1 MKAKLGVIWPLAA
14 LAVLLAVV
22 GVLVQG
28 DTARAAGSFNPTIK
42 VTLSDPTAGANSD
55 ITRDFEMVAGDYLYS
70 ISMDFTP
77 VAFGLN
83 TNVPIGAYSGDLNA
97 VSTLGLLNNACQTT
111 LPVNFAM
118 MNATLDMSSTVTF
131 EDSYVV
137 GTDGLPQGVT
147 KYPDFLKTLFPGV
160 TPKMRLFGM
169 ASAAGTPVTMNTVI
183 FDPGATLFGKAFD
196 ASLGR
201 IGVQILNNPAAA
213 LAPNPITDQCTPLT
227 AIVTIFGTTKTDS
240 AVTPV
245 QGGAV
250 VSTNPTT
257 PGDYTLTTY
266 DTNRRDADGDG
277 IENYLDTCPY
287 DVNTGVDT
295 DKDGIDDVCDP
306 TPNENTN
313 SGDHDSDNYYNRGDL
328 CPLVANGPAQKD
340 VAGVGNQLD
349 TDMDDIGDACD
360 KNPTTPDGELIE
372 RSPTD
377 TVTITGGAAAAT
389 PTVAPAE
396 TPAPT
401 VIALVTPTVAPK
413 LTPKATPTAAATA
426 AATPKVTPTVVA
438 PKTTPTAIS
447 GAAGGGGLLGSDGGF
462 PVWAVC
468 IIAVAAAVM
477 LGSIGMLTTVVW
489 HRRQ

>member
-1 MKAKLGVIWPLAA
+1 MKAKLGVTCPLAA

-22 GVLVQG
+22 VVVAQG
-28 DTARAAGSFNPTIK
+28 DTARAAGSFNPTIE
-42 VTLSDPTAGANSD
+42 VTLSDPTAGAHAD
-55 ITRDFEMVAGDYLYS
+55 ITRDFEMVAGDYLYL

-77 VAFGLN
+77 VEFVLN

-97 VSTLGLLNNACQTT
+97 VSTLGLLNNPCATT

-118 MNATLDMSSTVTF
+118 MNSTLDMSSTVTF

-147 KYPDFLKTLFPGV
+147 KYPDFLKTLFPGL

-183 FDPGATLFGKAFD
+183 FDPGTTLFGTAHD

-201 IGVQILNNPAAA
+201 IGVQVLNNPAAA
-213 LAPNPITDQCTPLT
+213 LAPNPITDQCTPLS

-257 PGDYTLTTY
+257 PGDYTLSTY

-313 SGDHDSDNYYNRGDL
+313 AGDHDSDNYYNRGDL
-328 CPLVANGPAQKD
+328 CPLIANGPAQKD
-340 VAGVGNQLD
+340 VAGVGNQID
-349 TDMDDIGDACD
+349 TDLDDIADACD

-372 RSPTD
+372 RTPTD
-377 TVTITGGAAAAT
+377 TVTITGAAAAET

-401 VIALVTPTVAPK
+401 VIAPVTPTVAPK

-426 AATPKVTPTVVA
+426 AATPKVTPT
-438 PKTTPTAIS
+438 AIS
-447 GAAGGGGLLGSDGGF
+447 GGAGGGGLLGSDGGF

-468 IIAVAAAVM
+468 IIAVAAALM